1 MQIKLNEDKSLSTKN
16 VKQLREALRDT
27 NSVVLLHAQWCH
39 WCKLFKPEWD
49 KFANDQKKVTVVELE
64 ASQLEKIKSKDEN
77 LYQNLIGNE
86 GLGFP
91 TVLLFKNGQRY
102 TYQGERNKES
112 LQKHLDDFLV
122 KKNEKKQQ
130 QKQNGGFREQMK
142 MLDKLEQKM
151 YKVVLKHMGSV

>member
-1 MQIKLNEDKSLSTKN
+1 M
-16 VKQLREALRDT
+16 
-27 NSVVLLHAQWCH
+27 
-39 WCKLFKPEWD
+39 FKPEWD
-49 KFANDQKKVTVVELE
+49 KFASDQKNVTVVELE
-64 ASQLEKIKSKDEN
+64 ASQLEKIKTKDEN

-102 TYQGERNKES
+102 TYQGERTKDS

-122 KKNEKKQQ
+122 KKKEKKQQ
-130 QKQNGGFREQMK
+130 QKQKGGFREQIK